1 MRFKAHDDCR
11 ALVLGGVFLSG
22 SDDFLM
28 ATMQPIKNPNGQGH
42 RTRNGTEGL
51 K

>member
-1 MRFKAHDDCR
+1 MRIKGHDNSS
-11 ALVLGGVFLSG
+11 ALVLGGVLLSG

-28 ATMQPIKNPNGQGH
+28 AEMQPIKNPNGQGH
-42 RTRNGTEGL
+42 RTRNGSEGL